1 MKFLFVYYGGAMAT
15 TPAAQKKSNDMWM
28 AWFKQQGKA
37 IADIGA
43 AVKPGKMVGKKA
55 KAITGKMVTGYTVVM
70 ADNLEAAVA
79 IAKTSPNVM
88 EGGQIGVYEIMP
100 M

>member
-15 TPAAQKKSNDMWM
+15 TPAAQKKSVETWT
-28 AWFKQQGKA
+28 AWFKKLGKSLV
-37 IADIGA
+37 DMGA
-43 AVKPGKMVGKKA
+43 ATKPGKMVGKTA
-55 KAITGKMVTGYTVVM
+55 KAITGEMVTGYSVVM

-88 EGGQIGVYEIMP
+88 EGGTIGVYEIMP

>member
-1 MKFLFVYYGGAMAT
+1 M
-15 TPAAQKKSNDMWM
+15 
-28 AWFKQQGKA
+28 
-37 IADIGA
+37 GA
-43 AVKPGKMVGKKA
+43 ATKPGKMVGKTA
-55 KAITGKMVTGYTVVM
+55 KAITGEMVTGYSVIM
-70 ADNLEAAVA
+70 ADNLDAAVA